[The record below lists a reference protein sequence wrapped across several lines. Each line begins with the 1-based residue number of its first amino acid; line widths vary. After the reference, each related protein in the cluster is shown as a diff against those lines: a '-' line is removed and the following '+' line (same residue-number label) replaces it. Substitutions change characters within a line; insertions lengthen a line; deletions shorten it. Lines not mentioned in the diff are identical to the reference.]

1 MILRKP
7 NKQDFTLLYDLVK
20 EENVI
25 KYVRHKPKSLENYL
39 EIMEILTD
47 LENKKECISRVII
60 VDGKPI
66 GTISLFDISFN
77 NGFLATWIG
86 NQYQGK
92 GYNQMAKNLFFE
104 ECYNLYDINTIFM
117 KIRKENLKSQKA
129 ALKMNFVEKACS
141 ILYIDIY
148 KEVNKEEN
156 IYDLFF
162 VNKEVF
168 LDGIIKDE
176 SLLEKVENLI
186 EHCLEESELILKPL
200 NNLIFS
206 K

>member
-7 NKQDFTLLYDLVK
+7 NKKDFMLLYDLVK

-25 KYVRHKPKSLENYL
+25 KYVRHKPSSLENYL
-39 EIMEILTD
+39 EIMEMLIS
-47 LENKKECISRVII
+47 LEEKNECISRVI
-60 VDGKPI
+60 VFEGKPI

-86 NQYQGK
+86 NEYQGK
-92 GYNQMAKNLFFE
+92 GYNQMAKDLFFE
-104 ECYNLYDINTIFM
+104 ECYSKYNINTIFM
-117 KIRKENLKSQKA
+117 KIRKENIKSQKS

-141 ILYIDIY
+141 ILYIDVY
-148 KEVNKEEN
+148 KEINKEEP
-156 IYDLFF
+156 IYELFF
-162 VNKEVF
+162 VNKDAF
-168 LDGIIKDE
+168 LEKSSTNE
-176 SLLEKVENLI
+176 TLLEKVENLI
-186 EHCLEESELILKPL
+186 EHCIEESESMLQPL